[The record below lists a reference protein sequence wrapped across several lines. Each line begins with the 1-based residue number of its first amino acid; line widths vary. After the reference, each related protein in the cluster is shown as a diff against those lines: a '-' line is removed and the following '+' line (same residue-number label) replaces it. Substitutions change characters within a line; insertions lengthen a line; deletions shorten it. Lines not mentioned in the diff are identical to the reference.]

1 MDSPVIMYYTITTED
16 VVKAKMSEVKDY
28 SSISDYMTPVNIAL
42 EKAKTVHVAFGQ
54 NVKDVD
60 KRFNR
65 FVIDK
70 TVTIDE
76 NVYRLDVLQ
85 SGAVAYMRDY
95 NKDREKICDLYA
107 YKNGSSFKIDD
118 DISALLFDVPDNFGF
133 FD

>member
-70 TVTIDE
+70 M
-76 NVYRLDVLQ
+76 
-85 SGAVAYMRDY
+85 GKAV
-95 NKDREKICDLYA
+95 
-107 YKNGSSFKIDD
+107 
-118 DISALLFDVPDNFGF
+118 SA
-133 FD
+133 